1 MLRPDSNA
9 KQKSEGI
16 VAATITSELAEASII
31 FADTII
37 EKLSS
42 DSSNMATLSWS
53 DEVKGG
59 TTSKKKKKKNCR
71 EIEVN
76 GQTLNLLIHH
86 ASWLHE
92 YYWQTINAWLQ
103 Y

>member
-16 VAATITSELAEASII
+16 VAATITSELAEASI
-31 FADTII
+31 II

-86 ASWLHE
+86 ASESMHDCTNIIDKL
-92 YYWQTINAWLQ
+92 
-103 Y
+103 

>member
-59 TTSKKKKKKNCR
+59 TTSKKKKKKKKNCR

-86 ASWLHE
+86 ASESMHDCTNIIDKL
-92 YYWQTINAWLQ
+92 
-103 Y
+103 

>member
-42 DSSNMATLSWS
+42 DSSNVVTSSWS

-59 TTSKKKKKKNCR
+59 TTSKKNCR

-86 ASWLHE
+86 ASDAMHDCMSIIDKL
-92 YYWQTINAWLQ
+92 
-103 Y
+103 